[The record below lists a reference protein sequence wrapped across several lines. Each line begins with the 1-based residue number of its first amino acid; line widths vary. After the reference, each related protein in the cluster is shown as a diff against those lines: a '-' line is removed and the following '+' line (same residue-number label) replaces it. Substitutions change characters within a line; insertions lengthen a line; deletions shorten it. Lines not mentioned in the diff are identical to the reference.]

1 MANQKL
7 TQEELDKLSEL
18 SQKNNALINELGN
31 ISLVEINLG
40 NRKEAATKFLQELR
54 DAEQELVKSLEET
67 YGAGSIDIQKGEFI
81 PNPEA
86 QVSEEVV
93 EGSVP
98 DTTSEEVKD
107 AK

>member
-31 ISLVEINLG
+31 ISLIEINLG
-40 NRKEAATKFLQELR
+40 KRKEAANKFLEELR

-67 YGAGSIDIQKGEFI
+67 YGAGSIDLQKGEFI

-86 QVSEEVV
+86 PASEEVV

-98 DTTSEEVKD
+98 EATSEEVVEEK
-107 AK
+107 

>member
-31 ISLVEINLG
+31 ISLIEINLG
-40 NRKEAATKFLQELR
+40 KRKEAANTFLNELR

-67 YGAGSIDIQKGEFI
+67 YGAGSIDLQKGEFI

-86 QVSEEVV
+86 PASEEAVEGSVPEATSEEVV
-93 EGSVP
+93 E
-98 DTTSEEVKD
+98 EK
-107 AK
+107 